1 MITTRGINIVR
12 TETVV
17 KEINGKE
24 QKITTTKVY
33 PCKVN
38 AAVTSNHPMVR
49 GEEAAV
55 RSFVA
60 KQEAERL
67 KAEKEKEKKAKTE
80 KAKKAES
87 QKAVAAS
94 KKLAKH
100 KKTNK

>member
-12 TETVV
+12 TETVM

-33 PCKVN
+33 PCRVN
-38 AAVTSNHPMVR
+38 AAVTSDHPMVR

-67 KAEKEKEKKAKTE
+67 KAEKAKEKEKEKKSE
-80 KAKKAES
+80 KPTQS

>member
-80 KAKKAES
+80 KTEKS
-87 QKAVAAS
+87 QKAAAAS

-100 KKTNK
+100 KKTNNK

>member
-12 TETVV
+12 TETVM

-33 PCKVN
+33 PCRVN
-38 AAVTSNHPMVR
+38 AAVTSDHPMVR

-67 KAEKEKEKKAKTE
+67 KAEKAKEKEKSE